1 MTGVSEFLGF
11 LAIKIIPGHAR
22 LEHPPRRSY
31 RGLKNDDPLLR
42 ESSSSD
48 EGRSD
53 DTARSV
59 HATEHEA
66 DLLSGNTA
74 THLLD
79 KSSDHGI
86 HRSALRQPDFWML
99 AVIMLMRK
107 LLVFHPNMQSA
118 DVASCTSMYVFSIW
132 AN

>member
-1 MTGVSEFLGF
+1 MCFHVRNNCKGCGPWRHWWISLNSWYHSADPNSENVAVMTGVSEFLGF

-66 DLLSGNTA
+66 DLLSGN
-74 THLLD
+74 
-79 KSSDHGI
+79 
-86 HRSALRQPDFWML
+86 
-99 AVIMLMRK
+99 
-107 LLVFHPNMQSA
+107 
-118 DVASCTSMYVFSIW
+118 
-132 AN
+132 